1 MKCRFEQTKESIIAD
16 KFILQQKIFQASKI
30 VSSSTN
36 RKHFR
41 ALVHGHGH
49 GLPAAASLAEMGVI
63 NPRGSGWRA
72 RNVINWQGRGHKHH
86 ITNVI
91 AVDRTYPL

>member
-1 MKCRFEQTKESIIAD
+1 MKCRFEQTKESIIAI
-16 KFILQQKIFQASKI
+16 KFILQQKIFQASKT

-49 GLPAAASLAEMGVI
+49 GLPAASLAEWVLLI
-63 NPRGSGWRA
+63 RE
-72 RNVINWQGRGHKHH
+72 
-86 ITNVI
+86 
-91 AVDRTYPL
+91 AVAGGPGMSLIGKAVATSIIQPM

>member
-1 MKCRFEQTKESIIAD
+1 MEQISD
-16 KFILQQKIFQASKI
+16 YSSKI
-30 VSSSTN
+30 LSSSTN

-41 ALVHGHGH
+41 ALVHGHG
-49 GLPAAASLAEMGVI
+49 LPAASPAETGVI
-63 NPRGSGWRA
+63 NLRGSGWRA
-72 RNVINWQGRGHKHH
+72 RNVINWQGRDHKHH

>member
-1 MKCRFEQTKESIIAD
+1 MKSRFEQTKESIIAV
-16 KFILQQKIFQASKI
+16 KFILQKKICQASKI

-49 GLPAAASLAEMGVI
+49 GLPAASLAEMGVI

-72 RNVINWQGRGHKHH
+72 RNVINWQGRGYKHH